1 MGDLR
6 DLGNA
11 LVVALLA
18 IGLTLGALSISLV
31 SFIPEEAPEPTQT
44 AVVTPLPVT
53 ATHTLPPTLTPL
65 VAQNTLTLAPTFTV
79 IPPVSCQLPAGWV
92 PVIVQTGET
101 LDGLAFKYNTTRD
114 ALKTGN
120 CLFSETLLPGT
131 SIHVPRIVATNI
143 VVVCSPGAA
152 GWINNYVVKPGDTF
166 FNIGSRYGVT
176 SNAIKTVNCRTSDLI
191 LSGEV
196 LWVPNLPTRTPT
208 FTALP
213 GVTFTA
219 ITPLLTD
226 PVTETVLPFT
236 KTFVPTKTPIPAT
249 FTHTPSVTPI
259 PTQTA
264 SPTAFP
270 TPTST
275 P

>member
-11 LVVALLA
+11 LVVTLLS

-31 SFIPEEAPEPTQT
+31 GFIPEDVPEPTQT
-44 AVVTPLPVT
+44 AIVTPIPVT
-53 ATHTLPPTLTPL
+53 ATYTFPPTLTPL
-65 VAQNTLTLAPTFTV
+65 VTQSTLTLAPTATIV
-79 IPPVSCQLPAGWV
+79 PPVSCQLPAGWV
-92 PVIVQTGET
+92 PITVQTGET

-114 ALKTGN
+114 ALKVGN
-120 CLFSETLLPGT
+120 CLFSETLLAGT
-131 SIHVPRIVATNI
+131 TLYVPRIVATNI
-143 VVVCSPGAA
+143 VAVCSQGAV
-152 GWINNYVVKPGDTF
+152 GWINNYVVRSGDTF

-176 SNAIKTVNCRTSDLI
+176 SNTVKIVNCRTSDLI
-191 LSGEV
+191 LVGEI
-196 LWVPNLPTRTPT
+196 LWVPNQPTRTPT
-208 FTALP
+208 FTPLP

-236 KTFVPTKTPIPAT
+236 QTFVPTKTPIPAT
-249 FTHTPSVTPI
+249 STPTSSVTPI
-259 PTQTA
+259 PTLTT

-270 TPTST
+270 TST

>member
-6 DLGNA
+6 ELGNA
-11 LVVALLA
+11 LVVTLLS
-18 IGLTLGALSISLV
+18 IVLTLGALSISLV
-31 SFIPEEAPEPTQT
+31 GFIPEEAPEPTQ
-44 AVVTPLPVT
+44 AAIVTPIPVT
-53 ATHTLPPTLTPL
+53 ATNTFPPTLTPL
-65 VAQNTLTLAPTFTV
+65 AAQNTQTSTATNTV
-79 IPPVSCQLPAGWV
+79 VPLVSCQLPAGWV
-92 PVIVQTGET
+92 PITVQTGET

-131 SIHVPRIVATNI
+131 TLFVPRIVATNI
-143 VVVCSPGAA
+143 VAVCSQGAA
-152 GWINNYVVKPGDTF
+152 GWINNYVVRSGDTF

-176 SNAIKTVNCRTSDLI
+176 SNAIKIVNCRTSDLI
-191 LSGEV
+191 LVGEI
-196 LWVPNLPTRTPT
+196 LWVPNQPTRTPT
-208 FTALP
+208 FTPLP
-213 GVTFTA
+213 GITFTA

-226 PVTETVLPFT
+226 PLTETVLPFT
-236 KTFVPTKTPIPAT
+236 KTFVPTKTPT
-249 FTHTPSVTPI
+249 FTPTPSVTPI

>member
-11 LVVALLA
+11 LVVALLS
-18 IGLTLGALSISLV
+18 IGLTLGALSVSLV
-31 SFIPEEAPEPTQT
+31 SFIPEDAPEPTQT
-44 AVVTPLPVT
+44 AFATPIPVT
-53 ATHTLPPTLTPL
+53 ATHTVPPTLTPL
-65 VAQNTLTLAPTFTV
+65 VAQNTLTLAPTVTI

-92 PVIVQTGET
+92 PTTVQTGET
-101 LDGLAFKYNTTRD
+101 LDSLAFKYNTTRD
-114 ALKTGN
+114 ALKIGN
-120 CLFSETLLPGT
+120 CLFSETLISGT
-131 SIHVPRIVATNI
+131 TLYVPYIAATNT
-143 VVVCSPGAA
+143 VSVCSQGAV
-152 GWINNYVVKPGDTF
+152 GWIHNYVVKPGDTF

-176 SNAIKTVNCRTSDLI
+176 SNTVKIVNCRTSDLI
-191 LSGEV
+191 IVGEL
-196 LWVPNLPTRTPT
+196 LWVPNQPTRTPT
-208 FTALP
+208 FTPLP

-236 KTFVPTKTPIPAT
+236 QTFVPTKTPIPAT
-249 FTHTPSVTPI
+249 STPTSSVTPI
-259 PTQTA
+259 PTHTA

-270 TPTST
+270 AST